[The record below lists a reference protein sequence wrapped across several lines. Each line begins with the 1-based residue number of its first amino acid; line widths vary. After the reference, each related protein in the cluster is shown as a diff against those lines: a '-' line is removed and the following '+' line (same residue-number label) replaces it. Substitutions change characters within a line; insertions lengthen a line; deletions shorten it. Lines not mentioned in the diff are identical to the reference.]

1 MEVRLHWHGKKTWVQ
16 PRITQLILCLCHFNK
31 SLYLCNWK
39 KYNNMAVKHYT
50 INEQPT
56 PSAAEPA
63 FVYGNSAIVK
73 ENGPMAADDNRE
85 RMSVDEYF
93 DELWSMY
100 LTKRENLRA

>member
-1 MEVRLHWHGKKTWVQ
+1 
-16 PRITQLILCLCHFNK
+16 
-31 SLYLCNWK
+31 
-39 KYNNMAVKHYT
+39 MAVKPYT

-63 FVYGNSAIVK
+63 FVYGNSTIVK
-73 ENGPMAADDNRE
+73 ENGPMAADGNRE

-100 LTKRENLRA
+100 LKKRENLQA

>member
-1 MEVRLHWHGKKTWVQ
+1 MKVCLHWHGEKMWVQ

-31 SLYLCNWK
+31 SSYLCNWK
-39 KYNNMAVKHYT
+39 KYDNMAVKPYT

-63 FVYGNSAIVK
+63 FVYGNSTTMK
-73 ENGPMAADDNRE
+73 ENTPMTADGNRE

-100 LTKRENLRA
+100 LKKREDLRA